1 VIIDLRKDTPMN
13 EIAAYVNGLDL
24 GAVNRWFMKFT
35 FKHMLLKRAYTE
47 LQMKQLAAQ
56 SDFGSCEIIGAP
68 VGMEIRLIR
77 RQPLAEQ
84 AA

>member
-1 VIIDLRKDTPMN
+1 MT
-13 EIAAYVNGLDL
+13 
-24 GAVNRWFMKFT
+24 KFT

-47 LQMKQLAAQ
+47 GQMISLASE
-56 SDFGSCEIIGAP
+56 SDFKSCEIKKAP
-68 VGMEIRLIR
+68 VGMEITLVR

>member
-1 VIIDLRKDTPMN
+1 V
-13 EIAAYVNGLDL
+13 AYVNSLNL
-24 GAVNRWFMKFT
+24 SRSNTWMTKFT

-47 LQMKQLAAQ
+47 TQMTAL
-56 SDFGSCEIIGAP
+56 
-68 VGMEIRLIR
+68 VGMDVRLIR